1 MNIGLF
7 KEPKPD
13 YKRVREIIS
22 VLAKYQFGNI
32 LERSGL
38 KKRFKIP
45 YISSE
50 EFKDPKDNEA
60 PKRLRLVLE
69 ELGTTFIKLGQ
80 VLSTRP
86 DLVGKEVADEL
97 AKLQDEVPP
106 MPFESVRNVVETDLQ
121 DSLGNLFT
129 EFNEVPIAS
138 ASIAQVHEALLKDG
152 TRVAV
157 KVQRNEIESQIKKD
171 IVILR
176 YLAGQV
182 ENRVSDLKYY
192 NLKGIVDEFERVIAK
207 EMDFEQEARN
217 IERFRI
223 VFDGDRHICA
233 PKVYNEYTTTRVL
246 TMDYIDG
253 VKISDINS
261 LSGINPKK
269 IAEIGTECY
278 FKQIF
283 MHGFFHGDP
292 HPGNLLVL
300 PDNTLCFVDFGMVGH
315 LDKEFMNNLAEL
327 FVYTINYDIKGM
339 ISQMKYM
346 RLITE
351 DTDIEEL
358 RVDLIDLMD
367 KYYGAEIKDVGGMI
381 TEFSKP
387 NIMVK
392 HKIKLPRD
400 FILLGRVLSMAEDLG
415 VKLDPSFNGIEVARP
430 LIKKL
435 LKKRLNPLRLLD
447 YQTNYLFELE
457 HLVKDLPETINQ
469 IFLRIEEGKI
479 KTQLEFKELDVFS
492 RQMEKVAN
500 RITLGLIISSLIIG
514 SSLILQTDK
523 GMPMS
528 VIGFSSVGMVIF
540 LIAAFFALILTISLL
555 RNRK

>member
-7 KEPKPD
+7 KDQKPD

-38 KKRFKIP
+38 KKRFKVP

-50 EFKDPKDNEA
+50 EFEETSDNEA

-106 MPFESVRNVVETDLQ
+106 ISFESVRNVVETDLEN
-121 DSLGNLFT
+121 SLDNLFE
-129 EFNEVPIAS
+129 EFNEIPIAS
-138 ASIAQVHEALLKDG
+138 ASIAQVHEARLKDG

-157 KVQRNEIESQIKKD
+157 KVQRNEIETQIKKD

-182 ENRVSDLKYY
+182 ENRVTNLKYY
-192 NLKGIVDEFERVIAK
+192 NLIGIVDEFERVIVK

-217 IERFRI
+217 IERFRTI
-223 VFDGDRHICA
+223 FEDDSHLCA
-233 PKVYNEYTTTRVL
+233 PKVYEEYTNTRVL

-253 VKISDINS
+253 IKITDITPS
-261 LSGINPKK
+261 SGINPKK

-300 PDNTLCFVDFGMVGH
+300 SNNTLCFVDFGMVGH
-315 LDKEFMNNLAEL
+315 LDNEFMNNLAEL
-327 FVYTINYDIKGM
+327 FVYTVNYDIKGM
-339 ISQMKYM
+339 INQMKYM
-346 RLITE
+346 RLINE

-358 RVDLIDLMD
+358 RTDLIDLMD

-435 LKKRLNPLRLLD
+435 LKKRLNPLRLLN
-447 YQTNYLFELE
+447 YQTQYLFELE
-457 HLVKDLPETINQ
+457 HLIKDLPETINQ

-479 KTQLEFKELDVFS
+479 RTELEFKELDVFS
-492 RQMEKVAN
+492 RQIEKVAN

-523 GMPMS
+523 GMPMA
-528 VIGFSSVGMVIF
+528 VIGFSSIGMVIF
-540 LIAAFFALILTISLL
+540 LLAAFFALILTISLL
-555 RNRK
+555 RNR